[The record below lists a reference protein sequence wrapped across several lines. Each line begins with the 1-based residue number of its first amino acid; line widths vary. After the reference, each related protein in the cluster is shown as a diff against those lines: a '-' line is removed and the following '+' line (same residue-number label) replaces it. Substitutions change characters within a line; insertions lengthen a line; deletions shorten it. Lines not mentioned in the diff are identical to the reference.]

1 MATYLH
7 RLGARKIAPK
17 TSSMSYGM
25 ENLKVRVRR
34 QDTTIEE
41 VSLME
46 EHANY
51 LKNNYPNFTSEFNVF
66 EEMVDSVVV
75 EKNLKV
81 EGFPYASSQPNG
93 KEYIF
98 RQKGKAKCEEDK
110 IMGWLTAKGVEGSF
124 LWNGFKTEWIC
135 KALQQT
141 LAFNYKQMKGN
152 TSELD
157 CPLSLEEKT
166 YYKDVLA
173 RDMEMFA
180 ATVTSL
186 VEDIFKSKDIL
197 ELDEFNKAVDKSK
210 EKPFYEE
217 LTEKARKSLKNRIKT
232 HLKESLKKINK
243 NSLKKEETKNCLQR
257 FFLNELKPNDEFDVI
272 LVDGRTKTVY
282 QFEVKSYPQ
291 DGKCTTKGL
300 ANALEKANS
309 QLEKG
314 GNFFEQVV
322 FPVAKIGTDWT
333 MKGCVFLPNVK
344 KDDLKKLNLDEEQS
358 NHVLIDKKD
367 LTGILTQDTFNENL
381 EEYKRMGELFVGS
394 RSVSFQSQNV
404 NRSKIAQDKLDNDV
418 RRIGKPNDFLTA
430 DEGGV
435 FKIDKFSDLHQ
446 KPLGHIASVIYWN
459 KDQLELLNNSQMK
472 KSVVLAGDYG
482 TGKTILLMA
491 AARKAAEDPSKTVIF
506 VPATEWQKNCQSVPC
521 LLDIKLK
528 MELEQEGIKVIKLTD
543 FKGHNFH
550 ECLKDF
556 LSKKGDNEN
565 LALFMDEVSLS
576 NNDMRNILYKKENP
590 LTLFDSLKAIKAN
603 TSQAWIALAPFSS
616 TCK

>member
-1 MATYLH
+1 MATYYG
-7 RLGARKIAPK
+7 LGVRKLTPT
-17 TSSMSYGM
+17 TSSMSYGL

-46 EHANY
+46 ENANY

-66 EEMVDSVVV
+66 EEMVHSVVV

-81 EGFPYASSQPNG
+81 EGFPYASSQPDG

-98 RQKGKAKCEEDK
+98 RQKGKGKCEEDK
-110 IMGWLTAKGVEGSF
+110 IMGWLMAEGVEGSF
-124 LWNGFKTEWIC
+124 LWNGFKPEWIC

-141 LAFNYKQMKGN
+141 LAFNYRQMKDN
-152 TSELD
+152 SSELD
-157 CPLSLEEKT
+157 CPLSSEEKT
-166 YYKDVLA
+166 YYQAVLA
-173 RDMEMFA
+173 RDMGEFA
-180 ATVTSL
+180 ATVTSF

-197 ELDEFNKAVDKSK
+197 GIDEFKKAIDNSK

-217 LTEKARKSLKNRIKT
+217 LSEKAKKTLKNRIKT
-232 HLKESLKKINK
+232 HITQSLKKTNK
-243 NSLKKEETKNCLQR
+243 NSLEKEETKNSLQR
-257 FFLNELKPNDEFDVI
+257 FFLVELKSDDEFDVI

-291 DGKCTTKGL
+291 DGKFTTENL
-300 ANALEKANS
+300 SNVLEKANT

-314 GNFFEQVV
+314 HNFFEQVV

-344 KDDLKKLNLDEEQS
+344 KDDLKTLNLNKEQLR
-358 NHVLIDKKD
+358 HVLVDKED
-367 LTGILTQDTFNENL
+367 LTSILTHDTIDGNL
-381 EEYKRMGELFVGS
+381 ENDFKRMGELLVGS
-394 RSVSFQSQNV
+394 TSVSFQSQIV
-404 NRSKIAQDKLDNDV
+404 NHSKIAQDKRENDV
-418 RRIGKPNDFLTA
+418 RRLGKSNVFPTA
-430 DEGGV
+430 DEAGV
-435 FKIDKFSDLHQ
+435 FKKMKFSDLHQ

-506 VPATEWQKNCQSVPC
+506 VPATEWQENCEHIPC
-521 LLDIKLK
+521 LLDMKLK
-528 MELEQEGIKVIKLTD
+528 MELEQDSIQVVKLTD
-543 FKGHNFH
+543 FNGDNFKT
-550 ECLKDF
+550 CLTDF
-556 LSKKGDNEN
+556 LSKNGDKEN
-565 LALFMDEVSLS
+565 LSLFMDEVSLS
-576 NNDMRNILYKKENP
+576 RDDWKNIRDKKGNP
-590 LTLFDSLKAIKAN
+590 LAFFDSMKTIKEN
-603 TSQAWIALAPFSS
+603 TSQAWIALAPNNQS
-616 TCK
+616 K